1 MTKKGGFFMK
11 MRRMFLTFTLCL
23 FGLSGVVYGAEV
35 AKIGIID
42 FQRVIDTSNP
52 GKRSAVEIKSQGKQM
67 EETLKKKEGEV
78 QELKKSLEQ
87 KALVMSQEARE
98 EKERELRIKANDFQS
113 LRQRYLDTLKELN
126 LKLSGEIKKDVFGIV
141 EEIGKAEGYLLIL
154 ERRVGGVVY
163 APNAIDMTDKV
174 IEAYNALD
182 AKRAKE
188 KGAKSG
194 SKNR

>member
-1 MTKKGGFFMK
+1 MK
-11 MRRMFLTFTLCL
+11 MRRIFLIFTLCL
-23 FGLSGVVYGAEV
+23 FGLGGVVYGAEV

-113 LRQRYLDTLKELN
+113 LRQRYLETLKELN
-126 LKLSGEIKKDVFGIV
+126 LKLSGEIKEDVFGIV
-141 EEIGKAEGYLLIL
+141 EEMGKEEGYLLIL

-182 AKRAKE
+182 AKRVKE

-194 SKNR
+194 SKNKP

>member
-1 MTKKGGFFMK
+1 MK

-52 GKRSAVEIKSQGKQM
+52 GKRSAVEIKSQGKKM
-67 EETLKKKEGEV
+67 EETLKKKEAEV

-87 KALVMSQEARE
+87 KALVMSKEARD
-98 EKERELRIKANDFQS
+98 EKERELRIRANDFQS
-113 LRQRYLDTLKELN
+113 LRKRYLDTLKEVN
-126 LKLSGEIKKDVFGIV
+126 LKLSNEIKKDVFGIV
-141 EEIGKAEGYLLIL
+141 EKMGKDGGYLLIL

-163 APNAIDMTDKV
+163 APHAIDMTDKV

-182 AKRAKE
+182 ATRLKE
-188 KGAKSG
+188 AAAKSG
-194 SKNR
+194 SKNKP